1 MFLVTTEMSQYKNHL
16 STFKNNLSGFPFFFT
31 VSTPPILFSFIVSLS
46 LILSLSVTSWCK
58 NTYVNIDRKRK
69 QIWDQKP

>member
-46 LILSLSVTSWCK
+46 LILSFSVTS
-58 NTYVNIDRKRK
+58 
-69 QIWDQKP
+69 